1 MWDEPEVVM
10 QAARGDEWVDQYG
23 VIPSPVPLVDVL
35 TANWLTSTY
44 PESPFLRGPI
54 ISATAADGRRTLIRS
69 DRQHGFILVKQT
81 PTARETTPLRG
92 DEIAAVIH
100 ERFGLNGR
108 RIPGGDQV
116 AQPLT

>member
-1 MWDEPEVVM
+1 MSGLDSAGCLSRSRSLRGGLYEQSGWRFRVVWDEPELVM

-23 VIPSPVPLVDVL
+23 VIASPAPFVDVQ

-69 DRQHGFILVKQT
+69 DRQHGFILVEQT
-81 PTARETTPLRG
+81 PTARETTPL
-92 DEIAAVIH
+92 
-100 ERFGLNGR
+100 
-108 RIPGGDQV
+108 
-116 AQPLT
+116 